1 MTFMHRLR
9 LRALALIVG
18 IGLTTLALIS
28 LTTMPAWP
36 IVGVAV
42 ATLAVCVHSLAHRV
56 NPSTCLGC
64 GQSVADEPA
73 GEHGRVC
80 RACGTIAQPM
90 PGHFASDLPLE
101 GGRWPEH
108 EA

>member
-1 MTFMHRLR
+1 MHRIR
-9 LRALALIVG
+9 LRALAILVG
-18 IGLTTLALIS
+18 IGLTALALIS

-42 ATLAVCVHSLAHRV
+42 ATLAVCVHSIAHKV

-64 GQSVADEPA
+64 GKSVAHEPA
-73 GEHGRVC
+73 GEHGRIC
-80 RACGTIAQPM
+80 RSCGTIAQSM
-90 PGHFASDLPLE
+90 PGHFANDLPHDSS
-101 GGRWPEH
+101 RWSDS